1 MRRVAILGLG
11 VLFIALASAGADDK
25 DKDKNKLDPEKLIGT
40 WTFVSGEKSGTKLD
54 ADSLKKGSVV
64 IAKDKLTLKGDMG
77 DFIMKYS
84 LDTKKNPVE
93 IKLEITEGPAGQ
105 GAMATGIIALKDDEL
120 KLAYPAMG
128 GDTPKEF
135 ASKEGSGVHYFVLKK
150 KK

>member
-1 MRRVAILGLG
+1 MRRSAILGLG
-11 VLFIALASAGADDK
+11 VLILFLTAVSADDK
-25 DKDKNKLDPEKLIGT
+25 DKDKKKLDPEKLIGT

-54 ADSLKKGSVV
+54 ADSLKKDSVV
-64 IAKDKLTLKGDMG
+64 IAKDKLTLKGEMG

-84 LDTKKNPVE
+84 LDTKKDPAE

-105 GAMATGIIALKDDEL
+105 GATATGIIALKDDEL

-135 ASKEGSGVHYFVLKK
+135 AAKEGSGVHYFVLKRK
-150 KK
+150 K